1 MKTAIVAVLFAAA
14 LSTAAPAQEAFVG
27 ETLISSRI
35 SNDSYLMAMD
45 FSVVKTW
52 HGATPPATF
61 AYLRPDG
68 SILRPCAD
76 VTATWGIGGA
86 GGRIQ
91 IIDTND
97 VIVWDY
103 FVSDSLKLQ
112 HHDVEPMPDGNVLV
126 IAWERKFRAE
136 ATAAG
141 RETLP
146 IGEMWPTLILELEPV
161 GLTGANVVWEW
172 HLWDHF
178 IQDVD
183 SNKSNYGVVADHPE
197 LVDINWPV
205 VSNGSFDH
213 ANAVDYNPQLDLVV
227 FSARA
232 MSEIYVIDHSTT
244 TAEAAG
250 HTGGFHGKGGDIVY
264 RWGNPAVYRRG
275 TPADHY
281 YYSVHGANW
290 IDPGLPGAGGILT
303 FNNGN
308 RDGAANDYSSVE
320 DIHPPMD
327 VNGHFIIAPG
337 EPYGPAAP
345 SWRYEDRVNDI
356 FYSMNKGGAF
366 RLPNGNTLI
375 CESNDNQLFEVTSAG
390 VKVWAFPTPGE
401 LHRAPRY
408 WDEATAVAPP
418 ADGGPDLHPSYPNPF
433 NPHTTIAFELTAPGR
448 VTLEVFDIGGRHIVT
463 LVDEELGAGRH
474 DVPWQG
480 RNSDGRAVVSGVYFY
495 RLSTPGFARRGKMV
509 LTK

>member
-1 MKTAIVAVLFAAA
+1 MKPAIIAVLLTAA
-14 LSTAAPAQEAFVG
+14 LFATAPAQEAFVG
-27 ETLISSRI
+27 ETLISSRT
-35 SNDSYLMAMD
+35 SNESYLMAMD
-45 FSVVKTW
+45 FSVVKSW
-52 HGATPPATF
+52 HGSTPPAAF
-61 AYLRPDG
+61 AYMLEDS
-68 SILRPCAD
+68 SILRPSAD
-76 VTATWGIGGA
+76 VTATWGIGGS

-112 HHDVEPMPDGNVLV
+112 HHDVEPMPNGNVLV
-126 IAWERKFRAE
+126 IAWERKFQAE
-136 ATAAG
+136 AIAAG
-141 RETLP
+141 RVSIP
-146 IGEMWPTLILELEPV
+146 IGEIWPTLILELEPV

-178 IQDVD
+178 IQDAD
-183 SNKSNYGVVADHPE
+183 PTKANYDVVGDHPE

-205 VSNGSFDH
+205 AANGSFDH
-213 ANAVDYNPQLDLVV
+213 ANAIGYNPQLDLVV

-264 RWGNPAVYRRG
+264 RWGNPEVYRRG
-275 TPADHY
+275 TPSDHY

-290 IDPGLPGAGGILT
+290 IAPGLPGAGGILT

-308 RDGAANDYSSVE
+308 RPGAANDYSSVE

-327 VNGHFIIAPG
+327 VNGHFVIAPG
-337 EPYGPAAP
+337 QPYGPAAP
-345 SWRYEDRVNDI
+345 SWSYEDRGV

-366 RLPNGNTLI
+366 RMPNGNTLI
-375 CESNDNQLFEVTSAG
+375 CESNDNQLFEVTEAG

-418 ADGGPDLHPSYPNPF
+418 AEGGPDLHPSYPNPF
-433 NPHTTIAFELTAPGR
+433 NPSTTIAFELKAPGR
-448 VTLEVFDIGGRHIVT
+448 VTLEVFDVGGRHVVT
-463 LVDEELGAGRH
+463 LVDEELVAGRH

-480 RNSDGRAVVSGVYFY
+480 RDKNGRAVVSGVYLY
-495 RLSTPGFARRGKMV
+495 RLSTPGFARNGKMV